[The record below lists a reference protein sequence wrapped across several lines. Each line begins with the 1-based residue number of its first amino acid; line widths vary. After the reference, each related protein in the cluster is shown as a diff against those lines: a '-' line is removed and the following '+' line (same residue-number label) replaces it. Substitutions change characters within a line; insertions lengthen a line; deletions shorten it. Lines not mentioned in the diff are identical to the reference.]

1 MQFMWYGTSQSY
13 EQGCSCYCE
22 EENVYIS
29 YCELTCVTT
38 NCRFSMIRLLTDA
51 SALLMYVILF
61 LCFSIVA
68 PIKDVQSAVK
78 EGTLGPLNPTPW
90 AVMTGNCIGWI
101 VYSYLIQVSNVSL
114 FD

>member
-1 MQFMWYGTSQSY
+1 MLLNMLLL
-13 EQGCSCYCE
+13 
-22 EENVYIS
+22 I
-29 YCELTCVTT
+29 
-38 NCRFSMIRLLTDA
+38 LLT
-51 SALLMYVILF
+51 
-61 LCFSIVA
+61 A

-101 VYSYLIQVSNVSL
+101 VYSYLIQVSNVAL